1 VDEAAAAL
9 REFGGT
15 LIVCSIDKAGARVL

>member
-1 VDEAAAAL
+1 VAAAL

-15 LIVCSIDKAGARVL
+15 LIVCSIDNAGARVL

>member
-1 VDEAAAAL
+1 VAAAL

-15 LIVCSIDKAGARVL
+15 LIVCSIDRAGARML